1 MTVSRK
7 IKALTRILQFLNDF
21 CIMHLLD
28 TLSAIGTSQLEISEK
43 KEGAMGGIARYITQ
57 RLLLTIP
64 MLLILLTFVFLVLR
78 VMPGDPVA
86 AMLGGRNVSPALMDE
101 YRHKMGV
108 DRPIPV
114 QYAEYLNGIIHGNF
128 GNSFRTSK
136 PVVTELFTRFP
147 ATLELAFFGL
157 IFAVIFG
164 FGTGLIAAVRVDRPI
179 DHIVRVFHIGS
190 FAMPLF
196 WLGLMLQV
204 LFAVKLGWFP
214 VASRIG
220 GRIAFTF
227 ESATGFYLLD
237 ALMSGDTKIIA
248 DIAKH
253 LVLPAVTLGFA
264 QAGLLGRMTRA
275 SMLEVLDQDYVTTAR
290 AKGLRE
296 RVVVMS
302 HALRNALIPIVTV
315 FGLQFAILMG
325 GAVLTETVFSWPG
338 IASFLVRSIEARD
351 WPAIQGSVVFIAIFI
366 SVINMLVDVTYS
378 LIDPRV
384 RY

>member
-1 MTVSRK
+1 
-7 IKALTRILQFLNDF
+7 
-21 CIMHLLD
+21 
-28 TLSAIGTSQLEISEK
+28 
-43 KEGAMGGIARYITQ
+43 MGGITRYALQ

-64 MLLILLTFVFLVLR
+64 MLLILLTLVFLILR

-86 AMLGGRNVSPALMDE
+86 AMLGGRNISPELMDE

-114 QYAEYLNGIIHGNF
+114 QYAEYLSSIIRGDF
-128 GNSFRTSK
+128 GKSFSTNQ
-136 PVVTELFTRFP
+136 PVVSEIFLRFP

-157 IFAVIFG
+157 IFAWIFG

-204 LFAVKLGWFP
+204 IFAVKLGWFP
-214 VASRIG
+214 VATRIG

-227 ESATGFYLLD
+227 QSKTGFYLLD
-237 ALMSGDTKIIA
+237 AILSGNGKVIA
-248 DIAKH
+248 DVAKH
-253 LVLPAVTLGFA
+253 LVLPSITLGFA

-290 AKGLRE
+290 AKGLSE

-302 HALRNALIPIVTV
+302 HALRNAMIPIVTV

-338 IASFLVRSIEARD
+338 IASFLVRSIESRD
-351 WPAIQGSVVFIAIFI
+351 WPAIQGAIVFIAIFI
-366 SVINMLVDVTYS
+366 SVINLLVDITYS
-378 LIDPRV
+378 FIDPRV

>member
-1 MTVSRK
+1 
-7 IKALTRILQFLNDF
+7 
-21 CIMHLLD
+21 
-28 TLSAIGTSQLEISEK
+28 
-43 KEGAMGGIARYITQ
+43 MGGITRYALQ

-64 MLLILLTFVFLVLR
+64 MLLILLTLVFLILR

-86 AMLGGRNVSPALMDE
+86 AMLGGRNVSPELMDE

-114 QYAEYLNGIIHGNF
+114 QYAEYLGSIIRGDF
-128 GNSFRTSK
+128 GKSFSTSQ
-136 PVVTELFTRFP
+136 PVVSEIFLRFP

-157 IFAVIFG
+157 IFAWIFG

-204 LFAVKLGWFP
+204 IFAVKLGWFP
-214 VASRIG
+214 VATRIG

-227 ESATGFYLLD
+227 QSKTGFYLLD
-237 ALMSGDTKIIA
+237 AILSGNGKVILDV
-248 DIAKH
+248 AKH
-253 LVLPAVTLGFA
+253 LVLPSVTLGFA

-290 AKGLRE
+290 AKGLSE
-296 RVVVMS
+296 RVVIMS
-302 HALRNALIPIVTV
+302 HALRNAMIPIITV

-351 WPAIQGSVVFIAIFI
+351 WPAIQGAIVFIAIFI
-366 SVINMLVDVTYS
+366 SVINLLVDVAYS
-378 LIDPRV
+378 FIDPRV

>member
-1 MTVSRK
+1 
-7 IKALTRILQFLNDF
+7 
-21 CIMHLLD
+21 
-28 TLSAIGTSQLEISEK
+28 
-43 KEGAMGGIARYITQ
+43 MGGITRYALQ

-64 MLLILLTFVFLVLR
+64 MLLILLTLVFLILR

-86 AMLGGRNVSPALMDE
+86 AMLGGRNVSAELMDE

-114 QYAEYLNGIIHGNF
+114 QYAEYLGNIIRGDF
-128 GNSFRTSK
+128 GKSFSTSK
-136 PVVTELFTRFP
+136 PVVSEIFLRFR

-157 IFAVIFG
+157 LFAWIFG
-164 FGTGLIAAVRVDRPI
+164 FSTGMIAAVRVDRPI

-204 LFAVKLGWFP
+204 IFAVKLGWLP
-214 VASRIG
+214 VATRIG

-227 ESATGFYLLD
+227 QSKTGFYLLD
-237 ALMSGDTKIIA
+237 AILSGNGKVILDV
-248 DIAKH
+248 AKH
-253 LVLPAVTLGFA
+253 LVLPSVTLGFA

-290 AKGLRE
+290 AKGLSE

-338 IASFLVRSIEARD
+338 IASFLVRSIESRD
-351 WPAIQGSVVFIAIFI
+351 WPAIQGAIVFIAIFI
-366 SVINMLVDVTYS
+366 SVINLVVDVAYS
-378 LIDPRV
+378 FIDPRV

>member
-1 MTVSRK
+1 
-7 IKALTRILQFLNDF
+7 
-21 CIMHLLD
+21 
-28 TLSAIGTSQLEISEK
+28 
-43 KEGAMGGIARYITQ
+43 MGGISRYIAQ

-64 MLLILLTFVFLVLR
+64 MLLILLTLVFLILR
-78 VMPGDPVA
+78 VMPGDPVL
-86 AMLGGRNVSPALMDE
+86 AMLGGRNVSPELIEE

-114 QYAEYLNGIIHGNF
+114 QYAEYLNGIIHGDF
-128 GNSFRTSK
+128 GKSFRTNK
-136 PVVTELFTRFP
+136 PVVWELFQRFP
-147 ATLELAFFGL
+147 ATLELAAFGL
-157 IFAVIFG
+157 LFAALFG
-164 FGTGLIAAVRVDRPI
+164 FTTGVLAATRADRPI
-179 DHIVRVFHIGS
+179 DHAVRIFHVGS

-214 VASRIG
+214 VASRLG

-227 ESATGFYLLD
+227 KPITGFYLLD
-237 ALMSGDTKIIA
+237 SLIRGNGEVIA

-253 LVLPAVTLGFA
+253 LVLPSITLGFA
-264 QAGLLGRMTRA
+264 LTGLLGRMTRA

-290 AKGLRE
+290 AKGLKE
-296 RVVVMS
+296 RVVILA

-338 IASFLVRSIEARD
+338 VASFLVRSIEARD
-351 WPAIQGSVVFIAIFI
+351 WPAIQGSIVFIAIFI
-366 SVINMLVDVTYS
+366 SIINLIVDVLYS
-378 LIDPRV
+378 VIDPRV

>member
-1 MTVSRK
+1 
-7 IKALTRILQFLNDF
+7 
-21 CIMHLLD
+21 
-28 TLSAIGTSQLEISEK
+28 
-43 KEGAMGGIARYITQ
+43 MGGITRYALQ

-64 MLLILLTFVFLVLR
+64 MLLILLTLVFLILR

-86 AMLGGRNVSPALMDE
+86 AMLGGRNVSPQLMDE

-114 QYAEYLNGIIHGNF
+114 QYIEYLGDIVRGDF
-128 GNSFRTSK
+128 GDSFSTSK
-136 PVVTELFTRFP
+136 PVVSEIFLRFP

-157 IFAVIFG
+157 LFSWIFG
-164 FGTGLIAAVRVDRPI
+164 FGTGLLAAVRVDRPI
-179 DHIVRVFHIGS
+179 DHVVRIFHIGS

-204 LFAVKLGWFP
+204 IFAVKLGWFP
-214 VASRIG
+214 VATRIG

-227 ESATGFYLLD
+227 QSKTGFYLLD
-237 ALMSGDTKIIA
+237 AILSGNGKVILDV
-248 DIAKH
+248 AKH
-253 LVLPAVTLGFA
+253 LVLPSVTLGFA

-275 SMLEVLDQDYVTTAR
+275 SMLEVLDADYVTTAR
-290 AKGLRE
+290 AKGLKE
-296 RVVVMS
+296 RVVVLR

-338 IASFLVRSIEARD
+338 IASFLVRS
-351 WPAIQGSVVFIAIFI
+351 
-366 SVINMLVDVTYS
+366 
-378 LIDPRV
+378 
-384 RY
+384 

>member
-1 MTVSRK
+1 
-7 IKALTRILQFLNDF
+7 
-21 CIMHLLD
+21 
-28 TLSAIGTSQLEISEK
+28 
-43 KEGAMGGIARYITQ
+43 MGGITRYALQ

-64 MLLILLTFVFLVLR
+64 MLLILLTLVFLILR

-86 AMLGGRNVSPALMDE
+86 AMLGGRNVSPELMDE

-114 QYAEYLNGIIHGNF
+114 QYAEYLGSIIRGDF
-128 GNSFRTSK
+128 GKSFSTSQ
-136 PVVTELFTRFP
+136 PVVSEIFLRFP

-157 IFAVIFG
+157 IFAWIFG

-204 LFAVKLGWFP
+204 IFAVKLGWFP
-214 VASRIG
+214 VATRIG

-227 ESATGFYLLD
+227 QSKTGFYLLD
-237 ALMSGDTKIIA
+237 AILSGNGKVIA
-248 DIAKH
+248 DVAKH
-253 LVLPAVTLGFA
+253 LVLPSVTLGFA

-290 AKGLRE
+290 AKGLAE
-296 RVVVMS
+296 RVVIMS
-302 HALRNALIPIVTV
+302 HALRNAMIPIITV

-338 IASFLVRSIEARD
+338 IASFLVRSIESRD
-351 WPAIQGSVVFIAIFI
+351 WPAIQGAIVFIAIFI
-366 SVINMLVDVTYS
+366 SVINLLVDVAYS
-378 LIDPRV
+378 FIDPRV

>member
-1 MTVSRK
+1 
-7 IKALTRILQFLNDF
+7 
-21 CIMHLLD
+21 
-28 TLSAIGTSQLEISEK
+28 
-43 KEGAMGGIARYITQ
+43 MGGITRYALQ

-64 MLLILLTFVFLVLR
+64 MLLILLTLVFLILR

-86 AMLGGRNVSPALMDE
+86 AMLGGRNVSPELMDE

-114 QYAEYLNGIIHGNF
+114 QYAEYLGSIIRGDF
-128 GNSFRTSK
+128 GKSFSTSQ
-136 PVVTELFTRFP
+136 PVVSEIFLRFP

-157 IFAVIFG
+157 IFAWIFG

-204 LFAVKLGWFP
+204 IFAVKLGWFP
-214 VASRIG
+214 VATRIG

-227 ESATGFYLLD
+227 QSKTGFYLLD
-237 ALMSGDTKIIA
+237 AILSGNGKVIVDVA
-248 DIAKH
+248 RH
-253 LVLPAVTLGFA
+253 LVLPSITLGFA

-290 AKGLRE
+290 AKGLSE
-296 RVVVMS
+296 RVVIMS
-302 HALRNALIPIVTV
+302 HALRNAMIPIITV

-351 WPAIQGSVVFIAIFI
+351 WPAIQGAIVFIAIFI
-366 SVINMLVDVTYS
+366 SVINLLVDIAYS
-378 LIDPRV
+378 FIDPRV

>member
-1 MTVSRK
+1 MGIIRY
-7 IKALTRILQFLNDF
+7 AL
-21 CIMHLLD
+21 
-28 TLSAIGTSQLEISEK
+28 
-43 KEGAMGGIARYITQ
+43 Q

-64 MLLILLTFVFLVLR
+64 MLLILLTLVFLILR
-78 VMPGDPVA
+78 VMPGDPVS
-86 AMLGGRNVSPALMDE
+86 AMLGGRNVSPELMDE

-114 QYAEYLNGIIHGNF
+114 QYVEYLGNIIRGNF
-128 GNSFRTSK
+128 GESFSTSK
-136 PVVTELFTRFP
+136 PVISELFIRFP

-157 IFAVIFG
+157 FFAVIFG
-164 FGTGLIAAVRVDRPI
+164 FGTGLIAAVHVDRPI
-179 DHIVRVFHIGS
+179 DHAVRVFHIGS
-190 FAMPLF
+190 FSMPLF

-204 LFAVKLGWFP
+204 IFAVKLGWLP
-214 VASRIG
+214 VATRIG

-227 ESATGFYLLD
+227 QSRTNFYLLD
-237 ALMSGDTKIIA
+237 AILSGNGKVIA
-248 DIAKH
+248 DVAKH
-253 LVLPAVTLGFA
+253 LVLPSVTLGFA

-296 RVVVMS
+296 RVVIMS
-302 HALRNALIPIVTV
+302 HALRNAMIPIITV

-351 WPAIQGSVVFIAIFI
+351 WPAIQGAIVFIAIFI
-366 SVINMLVDVTYS
+366 SLINLVVDIAYS
-378 LIDPRV
+378 FIDPRV